1 MRITLKGDGGI
12 LEQVFQGRSL
22 LAEKDFTREELEY
35 LIDFSAHLKDL
46 KKRLESER
54 TLLIEKLKGNDLSI
68 DDSETP
74 DPVDLA
80 VRNYSKNVML
90 AVSENESRQLTEVDE
105 ALLRLEDDEYGNC
118 QNCEKPIN
126 PKRLAAIPWARYCL
140 DCQEL
145 VEQGLLDE
153 E

>member
-1 MRITLKGDGGI
+1 MTKTQLKDI
-12 LEQVFQGRSL
+12 KQKL
-22 LAEKDFTREELEY
+22 LAER
-35 LIDFSAHLKDL
+35 DL
-46 KKRLESER
+46 LV
-54 TLLIEKLKGNDLSI
+54 EKLKGNDLSI

-90 AVSENESRQLTEVDE
+90 AVSENESKQLTQIAE
-105 ALLRLEDDEYGNC
+105 ALLRIEDDEYGSC
-118 QNCEKPIN
+118 QNCEKAIN

-140 DCQEL
+140 DCQSL
-145 VEQGLLDE
+145 LEQGLLDE

>member
-1 MRITLKGDGGI
+1 MTKTTLK
-12 LEQVFQGRSL
+12 E
-22 LAEKDFTREELEY
+22 TREKL
-35 LIDFSAHLKDL
+35 L
-46 KKRLESER
+46 RER
-54 TLLIEKLKGNDLSI
+54 ELLIQKLKGNDLSV

-90 AVSENESRQLTEVDE
+90 AVSENETRQLTLIDE
-105 ALLRLEDDEYGNC
+105 ALMRIDDEEYGSC
-118 QNCEKPIN
+118 QNCEKDIN
-126 PKRLAAIPWARYCL
+126 PKRLAALPWARYCL

-145 VEQGLLDE
+145 QEKGLLDE

>member
-1 MRITLKGDGGI
+1 MNKTI
-12 LEQVFQGRSL
+12 
-22 LAEKDFTREELEY
+22 
-35 LIDFSAHLKDL
+35 LKDI
-46 KKRLESER
+46 KKKLLSER
-54 TLLIEKLKGNDLSI
+54 ELLIGKLKDNDLSV

-90 AVSENESRQLTEVDE
+90 AVSENESKQLTLIDE
-105 ALLRLEDDEYGNC
+105 ALLRIDDDEYGPC
-118 QNCEKPIN
+118 QNCENDIN

-145 VEQGLLDE
+145 LEQGLLDE

>member
-1 MRITLKGDGGI
+1 MKKQKDVKERL
-12 LEQVFQGRSL
+12 LQERS
-22 LAEKDFTREELEY
+22 
-35 LIDFSAHLKDL
+35 
-46 KKRLESER
+46 
-54 TLLIEKLKGNDLSI
+54 LLIEKLKGNDLSV

-90 AVSENESRQLTEVDE
+90 AVSENESRQLALVDE
-105 ALLRLEDDEYGNC
+105 ALLRLDDDEYGLC
-118 QNCEKPIN
+118 QNCEKAIN

-140 DCQEL
+140 DCQEM
-145 VEQGLLDE
+145 VEKGLLDE

>member
-1 MRITLKGDGGI
+1 MTKTNLK
-12 LEQVFQGRSL
+12 EFKQ
-22 LAEKDFTREELEY
+22 
-35 LIDFSAHLKDL
+35 
-46 KKRLESER
+46 RLVSER
-54 TLLIEKLKGNDLSI
+54 EVLIEKLKGNDLSV
-68 DDSETP
+68 DDAETP

-90 AVSENESRQLTEVDE
+90 AVSENESRQLTLVDE
-105 ALLRLEDDEYGNC
+105 ALLRIEDEDYGTC
-118 QNCEKPIN
+118 QNCEEDIN

-140 DCQEL
+140 NCQEL

>member
-1 MRITLKGDGGI
+1 MNKTILKDI
-12 LEQVFQGRSL
+12 KKKL
-22 LAEKDFTREELEY
+22 LAERE
-35 LIDFSAHLKDL
+35 
-46 KKRLESER
+46 
-54 TLLIEKLKGNDLSI
+54 LLIEKLKGNDLSV

-90 AVSENESRQLTEVDE
+90 AVSENESRQLSLIDE
-105 ALLRLEDDEYGNC
+105 ALLRIDDNEYGPC
-118 QNCEKPIN
+118 QNCEKEIN

-145 VEQGLLDE
+145 LEKGMLDDE
-153 E
+153 

>member
-1 MRITLKGDGGI
+1 M
-12 LEQVFQGRSL
+12 S
-22 LAEKDFTREELEY
+22 
-35 LIDFSAHLKDL
+35 
-46 KKRLESER
+46 
-54 TLLIEKLKGNDLSI
+54 KLKAKEAKEIRERLLKERELIVQKLNGNDLSI

-80 VRNYSKNVML
+80 VRNYSKNVSL
-90 AVSENESRQLTEVDE
+90 AVSENDSRQLTEVDQ
-105 ALLRLEDDEYGNC
+105 ALIRLADDEYGVC

-145 VEQGLLDE
+145 VEKGLLDE

>member
-1 MRITLKGDGGI
+1 MSKLN
-12 LEQVFQGRSL
+12 
-22 LAEKDFTREELEY
+22 
-35 LIDFSAHLKDL
+35 LKDL
-46 KKRLESER
+46 KKRLTDER
-54 TLLIEKLKGNDLSI
+54 TLLIEKLKGNDLSV
-68 DDSETP
+68 DDAETP

-105 ALLRLEDDEYGNC
+105 ALLRIEDEEYGTC
-118 QNCEKPIN
+118 LNCEKAIN
-126 PKRLAAIPWARYCL
+126 PKRLQAIPWARFCL

-145 VEQGLLDE
+145 LEKGLLDE